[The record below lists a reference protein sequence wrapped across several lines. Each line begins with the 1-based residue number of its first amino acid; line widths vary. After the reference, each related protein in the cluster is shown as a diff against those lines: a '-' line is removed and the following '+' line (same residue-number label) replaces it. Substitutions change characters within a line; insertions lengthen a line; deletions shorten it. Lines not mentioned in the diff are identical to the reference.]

1 MNEDR
6 NIYVNYETKDES
18 GKYINPVSMTFNG
31 QVFDLKKYSF
41 KEVLD
46 QIMELDKEVV
56 HDINSGKIERVNRL
70 SGLNSLFFDE
80 LNNEKQKE
88 EVLDLE
94 EDEPKKVES
103 VEHREDDN
111 KSKKSWKKAV
121 ISVLVA
127 AGILL
132 GVGGCAKHTGLL
144 DKLFK
149 DKNKNN
155 NNLDVISIEEDVL
168 TQTQNIVENSMKSFS
183 SLASKYKVDEKEY
196 FISAEEWLT
205 AYIYLNSYDYTIQ
218 ELSDILSGNPN
229 FYSKMSDY
237 YRSFCEKMMTFNIVS
252 DEPALSKNFFKN
264 KEAYNIYL
272 NYFNT
277 FKKAQEEP
285 TKENKKA
292 LEELTKEIYGLTS
305 VTTGARSIYE
315 EYKGV
320 SSIIG
325 HTITTSSMMLGLISQ
340 NTYDNAMGIYNYDKN
355 GNLIEN
361 HGPIEMVTCNDIELN
376 LLDKLNVQIMAS
388 AEGNE
393 DVLQPWFDSLN
404 EKYQV
409 ENEITESDSLN
420 YVNEV
425 RNKIYENTYGG
436 NKNNSGSNNKNNSN
450 NSTSSSSSTIVDPST
465 LTEEEKQAVEEEANK
480 KFEEEYGD
488 EKAKE
493 QAYGNGMSDAM
504 SAIEQILAI
513 ARQNE
518 TAANSVSESD
528 ITAIGNSLK
537 NSYTG
542 SYKDYYNSGVDEA
555 VSYGKSELQSIKDQY
570 KNFDFDDSEEEITE
584 EIIEEGDISQDE
596 LDKQEGNYK
605 TSSSEET
612 YEEISTKE
620 ELNDELINDIYSY
633 EEVVEEYLTQEE
645 LEQEQGFA
653 RVR

>member
-31 QVFDLKKYSF
+31 QVFDLKKNSF

-56 HDINSGKIERVNRL
+56 NDINSGKIKRVDRL
-70 SGLNSLFFDE
+70 YGLNSLFLDE
-80 LNNEKQKE
+80 LNDEKQNE
-88 EVLDLE
+88 VVLDLKE
-94 EDEPKKVES
+94 EEPKKVES
-103 VEHREDDN
+103 VEHRENDN
-111 KSKKSWKKAV
+111 KSKKNWKKAV

-127 AGILL
+127 AGIIL

-149 DKNKNN
+149 GKNK

-168 TQTQNIVENSMKSFS
+168 AQVQTVVENSMDDFS
-183 SLASKYKVDEKEY
+183 KLSSKYKIDDKEY
-196 FISAEEWLT
+196 FVSAEEWLT

-218 ELSDILSGNPN
+218 ELSSILEGNPN
-229 FYSKMSDY
+229 FYSKTSDY

-264 KEAYNIYL
+264 EEAYNIYL

-277 FKKAQEEP
+277 FKKAQNEP

-320 SSIIG
+320 SSVIG

-340 NTYDNAMGIYNYDKN
+340 NTYNNAMGIYNYDKN

-409 ENEITESDSLN
+409 EKEITTSDALN

-425 RNKIYENTYGG
+425 RNKIYEKTYGG

-465 LTEEEKQAVEEEANK
+465 LTEEEKRAAEAK
-480 KFEEEYGD
+480 ADQEFEAQYGD
-488 EKAKE
+488 KNAKE
-493 QAYGNGMSDAM
+493 QAYGDGMSDAI
-504 SAIEQILAI
+504 SAIEQVLEI
-513 ARQNE
+513 ARRNE
-518 TAANSVSESD
+518 TAANGVSLSD

-542 SYKDYYNSGVDEA
+542 SNKSYYNSGVDAA

-570 KNFDFDDSEEEITE
+570 KNFDFDYSKEEITE
-584 EIIEEGDISQDE
+584 EEDISQDE
-596 LDKQEGNYK
+596 LDKQEGNYN
-605 TSSSEET
+605 TSSNEELEKNYEEILTEDELNNEVVDDTYT
-612 YEEISTKE
+612 YEEI
-620 ELNDELINDIYSY
+620 
-633 EEVVEEYLTQEE
+633 VEEYLTQEE
-645 LEQEQGFA
+645 LEQEQGFE

>member
-18 GKYINPVSMTFNG
+18 GKYINPVSITFNG

-46 QIMELDKEVV
+46 QIMELDKEVAN
-56 HDINSGKIERVNRL
+56 DINCGKVKRVDRI
-70 SGLNSLFFDE
+70 SGLNSLFLDE
-80 LNNEKQKE
+80 LDNEKQNK

-103 VEHREDDN
+103 VEHRENDN
-111 KSKKSWKKAV
+111 KTKKNWKKAV

-155 NNLDVISIEEDVL
+155 NHLDVISIKEDLL
-168 TQTQNIVENSMKSFS
+168 TQTQTIVENSMKTFS
-183 SLASKYKVDEKEY
+183 SLTSKYKVDEKEY

-264 KEAYNIYL
+264 EEAYNIYL

-277 FKKAQEEP
+277 FKKAQNEP
-285 TKENKKA
+285 NKENKKA

-325 HTITTSSMMLGLISQ
+325 HTLTTSSMMLGLITQ
-340 NTYDNAMGIYNYDKN
+340 GTYDNAMGIYNYDKN

-388 AEGNE
+388 AEGSE

-409 ENEITESDSLN
+409 ENEITESDALS

-425 RNKIYENTYGG
+425 RNGIYEINYSSNT
-436 NKNNSGSNNKNNSN
+436 NNNTSNSSSNN
-450 NSTSSSSSTIVDPST
+450 NSTSNQSSTSGSY
-465 LTEEEKQAVEEEANK
+465 TEEEKRDAEAK
-480 KFEEEYGD
+480 ADQEFEAQYAD

-518 TAANSVSESD
+518 TAANSVSDSD
-528 ITAIGNSLK
+528 IIAIGNSLK
-537 NSYTG
+537 NTYTG
-542 SYKDYYNSGVDEA
+542 SYRDYYNSGVDVA
-555 VSYGKSELQSIKDQY
+555 VNYGKSELQSIKDQY
-570 KNFDFDDSEEEITE
+570 KNFDFEDSEEEIPE

-596 LDKQEGNYK
+596 LDKQEDNYN
-605 TSSSEET
+605 TSSNEET
-612 YEEISTKE
+612 YEEISTEE
-620 ELNDELINDIYSY
+620 ELTDELINDTNTY

-645 LEQEQGFA
+645 LEQEQGFV